1 MTINP
6 DVTAYIEN
14 IQPWQAEI
22 CNAIRDRIHQSLPD
36 VQERL
41 QYKKPHFLKD
51 GQYLAVLSPA
61 KAQVSLTVFNATD
74 LDAPD
79 GLFEAGG
86 PPERKTVKIRDGQE
100 VDYDLLVQ
108 LVSQAASTM

>member
-1 MTINP
+1 MTMNP
-6 DVTAYIEN
+6 DVTDHIASL
-14 IQPWQAEI
+14 QPWQAGI
-22 CNAIRDRIHQSLPD
+22 ANALRDRIHQAVPD

-51 GQYLAVLSPA
+51 GKYLAVISPA

-79 GLFEAGG
+79 GVFEPGG

-108 LVSQAASTM
+108 LVAQAASTM

>member
-1 MTINP
+1 MNP
-6 DVTAYIEN
+6 EVTEHMEN
-14 IQPWQAEI
+14 LQPWQADI
-22 CNAIRDRIHQSLPD
+22 CNAVRDGIHAAVPD

-51 GQYLAVLSPA
+51 GKYLAVLSVA
-61 KAQVSLTVFNATD
+61 KTQVSLTVFNATE

-86 PPERKTVKIRDGQE
+86 PPERKTVKIKEGQE
-100 VDYDLLVQ
+100 VDYNLLAQ
-108 LVSQAASTM
+108 LMSQAASTL

>member
-6 DVTAYIEN
+6 DVTAYIAN
-14 IQPWQAEI
+14 IQAWQADI
-22 CNAIRDRIHQSLPD
+22 CNAVRDGIHAAVPD

-51 GQYLAVLSPA
+51 GKYLAVLSPA
-61 KAQVSLTVFNATD
+61 KAQVSLTVFNATE

-79 GLFEAGG
+79 GVFKADG
-86 PPERKTVKIRDGQE
+86 PPERKTVKIKDGQE
-100 VDYDLLVQ
+100 VDYDLLGR
-108 LVSQAASTM
+108 LVAQAASTL

>member
-1 MTINP
+1 MNP
-6 DVTAYIEN
+6 EVTEHIEN

-22 CNAIRDRIHQSLPD
+22 CNAIRERIHQSVPE

-51 GQYLAVLSPA
+51 GKYLAVISPA
-61 KAQVSLTVFNATD
+61 KAQVTLTVFNATD

-79 GLFEAGG
+79 GLFEPDG
-86 PPERKTVKIRDGQE
+86 PPERKTVKIKDGQE
-100 VDYDLLVQ
+100 VDYDLLAQ
-108 LVSQAASTM
+108 LVAQAAGTL

>member
-1 MTINP
+1 MNP
-6 DVTAYIEN
+6 EVTEHIEN

-51 GQYLAVLSPA
+51 GKYLAVLSPA
-61 KAQVSLTVFNATD
+61 KAQVSLTVFNATE

-79 GLFEAGG
+79 GVFEADG
-86 PPERKTVKIRDGQE
+86 PPQRKTVKIKDGQE
-100 VDYDLLVQ
+100 VDYDLLGR
-108 LVSQAASTM
+108 LVAQAASTL

>member
-1 MTINP
+1 MNP

-14 IQPWQAEI
+14 IQPWQTDI
-22 CNAIRDRIHQSLPD
+22 CNAIRDRIHQFVPG

-61 KAQVSLTVFNATD
+61 KAQVSLTVFNATE
-74 LDAPD
+74 LAAPE
-79 GLFEAGG
+79 GLFEADG
-86 PPERKTVKIRDGQE
+86 PPERKTVKIKDGQE
-100 VDYDLLVQ
+100 VDYDLLGR
-108 LVSQAASTM
+108 LVAQAASTL

>member
-1 MTINP
+1 MNP
-6 DVTAYIEN
+6 DVTDHIASL
-14 IQPWQAEI
+14 QPWQAGI
-22 CNAIRDRIHQSLPD
+22 ANALRDRIHQAVPD

-51 GQYLAVLSPA
+51 GKYLAVISPA

-79 GLFEAGG
+79 GVFEPGG

-108 LVSQAASTM
+108 LVAQAASTM

>member
-1 MTINP
+1 MNP
-6 DVTAYIEN
+6 DVTAYIAN
-14 IQPWQAEI
+14 VQPWQAEI
-22 CNAIRDRIHQSLPD
+22 CNAVRDRIHQAVPD

-51 GQYLAVLSPA
+51 GNYLAVLSPA

-86 PPERKTVKIRDGQE
+86 PPERKTVKIKAGED
-100 VDYDLLVQ
+100 VDYELLAK
-108 LVSQAASTM
+108 LVAQAASTL

>member
-1 MTINP
+1 MNP
-6 DVTAYIEN
+6 EVTEHIEN

-22 CNAIRDRIHQSLPD
+22 CNAIRERIHQSVPE

-51 GQYLAVLSPA
+51 GKYLAVISPA
-61 KAQVSLTVFNATD
+61 KAQVTLTVFNATD

-79 GLFEAGG
+79 GLFEPDG
-86 PPERKTVKIRDGQE
+86 PPERKTVKIKDGQE
-100 VDYDLLVQ
+100 VDYDLLAQ
-108 LVSQAASTM
+108 LVAQAASTL